1 MKKQTPLLNVGL
13 VFMTIVMMVVVMEGF
28 LRLYFFSSLAQ
39 PFSSPSFTVPHPTRT
54 IAYGPGL
61 TGSHQELDF
70 NVSVHINAQGLRGPD
85 IGSKDHR
92 QRILL
97 VADSTTFGSGVP
109 VDQIIPA
116 RLAKELGTDQVEL
129 INGGFATY
137 NTVQE
142 LLFLEEEGLSYEPD
156 LVILAFSPNT
166 DIQTNTLALQQLHQK
181 KTVRAYASLDERGQL
196 QLDLSHVSPFYE
208 KEKDRLPEERLK
220 AYYKRQVLYRLGKMV
235 VSSFKTSKFQDP
247 NIFIGWPFLAEFSPE
262 YSTRDMSIEDY
273 TRLWEEGWLVTKALI
288 LRMREL
294 VSAQGGTFAMTVMA
308 PKLQVESDYQAKVQE
323 VYPQLKLDLTR
334 INRMFKEFGEE
345 AGIPVLDSLTVL
357 VEAERQGET
366 GLYFSI
372 EDEHMTA
379 KSHQLVAVSLARQLR
394 EYGLLSK
401 K

>member
-1 MKKQTPLLNVGL
+1 MKKSTPWLNMVL
-13 VFMTIVMMVVVMEGF
+13 VLMTIVMMVVVMEGF
-28 LRLYFFSSLAQ
+28 LRVYFFSSLAQ

-61 TGSHQELDF
+61 IGNHQELDF
-70 NVSVHINAQGLRGPD
+70 NVPVHINAQGLRGPD

-116 RLAKELGTDQVEL
+116 RLTEELGADRVEI

-142 LLFLEEEGLSYEPD
+142 LLFLEEEGLSYQPD

-181 KTVRAYASLDERGQL
+181 KTVRAYASLDDHGQL
-196 QLDLSHVSPFYE
+196 QLDLSHVTPFYA

-235 VSSFKTSKFQDP
+235 LSSFKTSKFHDP
-247 NIFIGWPFLAEFSPE
+247 NIFIGWPFLAEFNPI
-262 YSTRDMSIEDY
+262 YSTRDMSVKDY
-273 TRLWEEGWLVTKALI
+273 TRLWEDGWAVTKALI
-288 LRMREL
+288 VRMQEK
-294 VSAQGGTFAMTVMA
+294 VSAEGGTFAITVMA
-308 PKLQVESDYQAKVQE
+308 PKLQVETAYQAKVQE
-323 VYPQLKLDLTR
+323 LYPKLKLDLTR
-334 INRMFKEFGEE
+334 INRAFKKFGQES
-345 AGIPVLDSLTVL
+345 GIPVLDSLTVL
-357 VEAERQGET
+357 VEAERQGES

-394 EYGLLSK
+394 EQGLLSHK
-401 K
+401 

>member
-1 MKKQTPLLNVGL
+1 MKKSTPLLNVGL
-13 VFMTIVMMVVVMEGF
+13 VLVTILVMVVVIEGF
-28 LRLYFFSSLAQ
+28 LRLYFFGSLAQ
-39 PFSSPSFTVPHPTRT
+39 PFSSPSFTIPHPTRT
-54 IAYGPGL
+54 IAYGPSM

-70 NVSVHINAQGLRGPD
+70 NVPVHINAQGLRGPD
-85 IGSKDHR
+85 IGKKDHR

-116 RLAKELGTDQVEL
+116 YLTEELGPDRVEI

-166 DIQTNTLALQQLHQK
+166 DIQTNTLVLQQLHQK

-196 QLDLSHVSPFYE
+196 QFDLSHVTPFYA
-208 KEKDRLPEERLK
+208 KEKDWLPEERLK

-235 VSSFKTSKFQDP
+235 VKSFKTSKFQDP
-247 NIFIGWPFLAEFSPE
+247 NIFIGWPFLAEFAPE
-262 YSTRDMSIEDY
+262 YSTRGMSTEDY
-273 TRLWEEGWLVTKALI
+273 TRLWDDGWAVTKALI
-288 LRMREL
+288 VRMREQ
-294 VSAQGGTFAMTVMA
+294 VIAQGGAFAMTVMA
-308 PKLQVESDYQAKVQE
+308 PKLQVETDYQAKVQE
-323 VYPQLKLDLTR
+323 VYPQLKLDVTR
-334 INRMFKEFGEE
+334 INRSFQEFGEE

-379 KSHQLVAVSLARQLR
+379 KSHQLVAASLAQQLR
-394 EYGLLSK
+394 AHGLVK
-401 K
+401 GE